1 MSTRQQIAVLGAG
14 HGGCAAAADL
24 TRRGFGVRLHARR
37 EERLTPLREAGGV
50 TASGELEGLV
60 PVGLMTTD
68 VAEAVEGADV
78 IMLVVP
84 SVAFSYYATAL
95 APLLT
100 PERAVFLNPGHTGG
114 GLHFVHEL
122 RRAGYRDPV
131 RTCESVTLTYI
142 CRMEGP
148 AAVGIY
154 SYTRNLK
161 FSAFPGVHAE
171 ALFALM
177 KPIYPELTLATNVL
191 ETGLANMNAV
201 FHPPGMLMN
210 AGWIEDTGGDFLF
223 YRQSITESVGRVVA
237 AVDAERMALAAAL
250 GAPATPF
257 LDAFYRA
264 GLTTEA
270 ARDSGSVA
278 RACRESAPNAT
289 IRSPSSLDHRYIHED
304 VGHGLV
310 PMAAFARI
318 AGVPTPTID
327 ALNHLASRATGIDY
341 ATGGLTLEK
350 MGLSD
355 LDQSAF
361 ARFVHEG
368 DAA

>member
-1 MSTRQQIAVLGAG
+1 MQVAVLGTG

-37 EERLTPLREAGGV
+37 EERLRPLREAGGINARGV
-50 TASGELEGLV
+50 HEGLV
-60 PVGLMTTD
+60 PIGPMTTD

-84 SVAFSYYATAL
+84 SVAFGYYAEAL

-122 RRAGYRDPV
+122 RRAGYRAPV

-148 AAVGIY
+148 ATVGIY
-154 SYTRNLK
+154 SHTRNLK

-171 ALFALM
+171 ALYALM
-177 KPIYPELTLATNVL
+177 KPVYPELALASSVL

-223 YRQSITESVGRVVA
+223 
-237 AVDAERMALAAAL
+237 
-250 GAPATPF
+250 
-257 LDAFYRA
+257 
-264 GLTTEA
+264 
-270 ARDSGSVA
+270 
-278 RACRESAPNAT
+278 
-289 IRSPSSLDHRYIHED
+289 
-304 VGHGLV
+304 
-310 PMAAFARI
+310 
-318 AGVPTPTID
+318 
-327 ALNHLASRATGIDY
+327 
-341 ATGGLTLEK
+341 
-350 MGLSD
+350 
-355 LDQSAF
+355 
-361 ARFVHEG
+361 
-368 DAA
+368 